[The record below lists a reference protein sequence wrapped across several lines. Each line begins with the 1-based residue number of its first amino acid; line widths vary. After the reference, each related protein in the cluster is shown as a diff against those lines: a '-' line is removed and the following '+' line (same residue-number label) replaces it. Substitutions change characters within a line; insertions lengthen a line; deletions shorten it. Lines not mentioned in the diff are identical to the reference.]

1 MRYLDTNIIIRYLT
15 RDDETKAAACYRLFE
30 RVSNGREELTTSVA
44 TIAEATYVLSSR
56 RGPYRLQPDEIAARL
71 HPIVSLRGLVM
82 SDKRVC
88 IRALDVYAQ
97 YPFLDFAD
105 ALGVAHMEA
114 RGVSEILS
122 YDRDFDQLPGLA
134 RVEP

>member
-30 RVSNGREELTTSVA
+30 RVSKGREELITSVA
-44 TIAEATYVLSSR
+44 TIVEATYVLSSR

-88 IRALDVYAQ
+88 IRALDLYAQ

-105 ALGVAHMEA
+105 ALGAAHMEA
-114 RGVSEILS
+114 RGITEILS
-122 YDRDFDQLPGLA
+122 YDRDFDRLPGIE

>member
-15 RDDETKAAACYRLFE
+15 RDDEPKAAACYQLLQ
-30 RVSNGREELTTSVA
+30 RVSNGLEELTTTAA
-44 TIAEATYVLSSR
+44 TIAEATHVLSSQ
-56 RGPYRLQPDEIAARL
+56 RGPYRLQPDEIAVRL

-88 IRALDVYAQ
+88 IRALDLYAQ

-114 RGVSEILS
+114 RGITEILS
-122 YDRDFDQLPGLA
+122 YDRDFDRLPEVA

>member
-1 MRYLDTNIIIRYLT
+1 MRYLDTNIIIRFLT
-15 RDDETKAAACYRLFE
+15 RDEEAKAAACYRLFE
-30 RVSNGREELTTSVA
+30 RVSKGREELITSVA
-44 TIAEATYVLSSR
+44 TIAEATYVLSSK

-82 SDKRVC
+82 PDKRVC
-88 IRALDVYAQ
+88 IRALDLYAQ
-97 YPFLDFAD
+97 YPFLDFSD

-114 RGVSEILS
+114 KGIVEILS
-122 YDRDFDQLPGLA
+122 YDTDLDRVPGLA

>member
-15 RDDETKAAACYRLFE
+15 RDDETKAAACYRLFQ
-30 RVSNGREELTTSVA
+30 RVSNGLEELTTTVA

-56 RGPYRLQPDEIAARL
+56 HGPYRLQPDEIAARL

-88 IRALDVYAQ
+88 IRALDLYAQ

-114 RGVSEILS
+114 RGITEILS
-122 YDRDFDQLPGLA
+122 YDRDFDRLPEA
-134 RVEP
+134 TRAEP

>member
-1 MRYLDTNIIIRYLT
+1 MT
-15 RDDETKAAACYRLFE
+15 RDDEAKAAACYQLFE
-30 RVSNGREELTTSVA
+30 RVRKGREELTTSVA
-44 TIAEATYVLSSR
+44 TIAEATYVLSSK

-88 IRALDVYAQ
+88 IRALDLYAQ

-114 RGVSEILS
+114 KGIVEILS
-122 YDRDFDQLPGLA
+122 YDRDFDQVPGIVRA
-134 RVEP
+134 EP